1 MANTEEK
8 KDKFYMAINHYA
20 EEQRKKIEEEISA
33 FKQKELNEAEMEVL
47 TECYL
52 MIQKEMAQMRS
63 GISREMAV
71 REINMKRQLLEQRQK
86 ITDDVFRRA
95 ADKLA
100 EFVKT
105 ERYAD
110 FLKKTAQ
117 QFSKTFQEEG
127 TILFLKPGD
136 EKYEKDIRAAF
147 QQPCSVQTLES
158 IRIGGIRARND
169 KMGLAADATLDTLLE
184 SQREWFEEQSGMAVV

>member
-8 KDKFYMAINHYA
+8 RDKFYLAINHYA
-20 EEQRKKIEEEISA
+20 EEQRKKIEEEIAA
-33 FKQKELNEAEMEVL
+33 FKQKELHDAEMEVL

-52 MIQKEMAQMRS
+52 LIQKEMAQMRS
-63 GISREMAV
+63 GIAREMAV
-71 REINMKRQLLEQRQK
+71 REINLKRQLLAQRQK

-100 EFVKT
+100 EFVQT
-105 ERYAD
+105 ERYAE
-110 FLKKTAQ
+110 FLKKNAQ
-117 QFSKTFQEEG
+117 QLSKTFEKEG
-127 TILFLKPGD
+127 TIIFIKPGD
-136 EKYEKDIRAAF
+136 EKYENDIREAF
-147 QQPCSVQTLES
+147 QHPCSVQTLES

-184 SQREWFEEQSGMAVV
+184 SQREWFAEQSGLAVV

>member
-1 MANTEEK
+1 MANIEEK
-8 KDKFYMAINHYA
+8 KDQFYMAINHYA
-20 EEQRKKIEEEISA
+20 EEQRKKIKEEIAA
-33 FKQKELNEAEMEVL
+33 FKQKELYDAEMEVL
-47 TECYL
+47 TECYR
-52 MIQKEMAQMRS
+52 MIQKEMAQMRT
-63 GISREMAV
+63 GISREMAI
-71 REINMKRQLLEQRQK
+71 REMNLKRQLLEQRQK

-105 ERYAD
+105 ERYVD
-110 FLKKTAQ
+110 FLKKTAE
-117 QFSKTFQEEG
+117 QFSKTLQEEG
-127 TILFLKPGD
+127 TIIFFKPGD

-147 QQPCSVQTLES
+147 QHPCSMQPLES

-184 SQREWFEEQSGMAVV
+184 SQREWFEEQSGLAVV